1 LITYIF
7 DFDGTLA
14 NTFDLILEAVNY
26 YALQYGYTPLTHT
39 EAVKLRSLSAQKVLV
54 GLGLSHWKVFE
65 LMLKVRRYMQSR
77 MQQVNFYPGV
87 LEVLQHLKAEGH
99 DLGIVSSNSA
109 KNVSMLLQKE
119 NCHLFSFICPSSHL
133 LGKARV
139 LKRLLKEKKLDKNQ
153 VYYIG
158 DEVRDIEA
166 AHHCGIQ
173 MIAVSWGFNTKELLV
188 TKHPKYLIEAIQEL
202 KNL

>member
-14 NTFDLILEAVNY
+14 NTFDLVLEAVNY
-26 YALQYGYTPLTHT
+26 YAAQYGYTPLTQA
-39 EAVKLRSLSAQKVLV
+39 EAVKLRSLSAQKVLA

-87 LEVLQHLKAEGH
+87 GEVLQHLKAEGH
-99 DLGIVSSNSA
+99 DMGILSSNSV
-109 KNVSMLLQKE
+109 KNVSLLLQKE
-119 NCHLFSFICPSSHL
+119 NCHVFSFILPSSHL

-139 LKRLLKEKKLDKNQ
+139 LKRILKEKKLNKNN
-153 VYYIG
+153 VFYVG

-166 AHHCGIQ
+166 AHHCGIP
-173 MIAVSWGFNTKELLV
+173 MVAVSWGFNTKELLA
-188 TKHPKYLIEAIQEL
+188 TKHPKYLIEAMQEL
-202 KNL
+202 KYL